1 MHILLI
7 EDDQALGQALS
18 QTLQHH
24 HFKVE
29 WNCELQGA
37 LQLLACHPIDLVL
50 LDLTLPDGD
59 GLDWLKELKAS
70 QYRTTPVIIMTARD
84 QIEDRI
90 VGLNLGADD
99 YQAKPFN
106 SQELIA
112 RIHAVYRRSKG
123 VALSQIEAGCL
134 KLCTLSREAWWQDQP
149 LSLAKK
155 EFDLLQLLATHPKQ
169 IFSKQQLEDRLYD
182 YQADLAS
189 NAIEV
194 HIHNLRKKTHSDF
207 IKNFRGVGYKLNPN
221 CENP

>member
-7 EDDQALGQALS
+7 EDDIALGQALT

-29 WNCELQGA
+29 WICQLQEA
-37 LQLLACHPIDLVL
+37 LNLMDYHAIDLVL

-59 GLDWLKELKAS
+59 GLDWLKKLKAS
-70 QYRTTPVIIMTARD
+70 EHAAIPVIIMTARD
-84 QIEDRI
+84 RIEDRI
-90 VGLNLGADD
+90 EGLNLGADD

-106 SQELIA
+106 SEELIA

-123 VALSQIEAGCL
+123 VALSQLTVGGL
-134 KLCTLSREAWWQDQP
+134 KLCTLSREAWWQNTP
-149 LSLAKK
+149 LVLAKK
-155 EFDLLQLLATHPKQ
+155 EFELLQLFATHPNQ

-182 YQADLAS
+182 YQVDLAS

-194 HIHNLRKKTHSDF
+194 HIHNLRKKIHPDF

-221 CENP
+221 RKDS

>member
-7 EDDQALGQALS
+7 EDDFALGQALS

-24 HFKVE
+24 QFKVE
-29 WNCELQGA
+29 WVHELQGA
-37 LQLLACHPIDLVL
+37 LQLLDCHPIDLVL

-59 GLDWLKELKAS
+59 GLDWLKKLKAS
-70 QYRTTPVIIMTARD
+70 QHTATPVIIMTARD

-90 VGLNLGADD
+90 EGLNLGADD

-112 RIHAVYRRSKG
+112 RIHAVYRRSIG
-123 VALSQIEAGCL
+123 ASLSQLEVGAL
-134 KLCTLSREAWWQDQP
+134 KLCALSHEAWWQNKP
-149 LSLAKK
+149 IALAKK
-155 EFDLLQLLATHPKQ
+155 EFELLQLLATHPNQ
-169 IFSKQQLEDRLYD
+169 IFSKLQLEDRLYD
-182 YQADLAS
+182 IDTDLAS

-194 HIHNLRKKTHSDF
+194 YIHNLRKKTHPDF

-221 CENP
+221 FEAC

>member
-1 MHILLI
+1 MYTLLI
-7 EDDQALGQALS
+7 EDDAALGQALS

-24 HFKVE
+24 HLKVE
-29 WNCELQGA
+29 WTTKLQGA
-37 LQLLACHPIDLVL
+37 LQLFDCHPIDLVL

-59 GLDWLKELKAS
+59 GLDWLKTLKS
-70 QYRTTPVIIMTARD
+70 SHYQSTPVIIMTARD
-84 QIEDRI
+84 QVEDRI
-90 VGLNLGADD
+90 TGLNLGADD
-99 YQAKPFN
+99 YQAKPFH
-106 SQELIA
+106 SEELIA

-123 VALSQIEAGCL
+123 VALSQIEVGCL
-134 KLCTLSREAWWQDQP
+134 KLCTLSREAWWQNHP
-149 LSLAKK
+149 LTLAKK

-194 HIHNLRKKTHSDF
+194 HIHNLRKKTHAEF

-221 CENP
+221 CET